1 MDKDMNEYMDKNMNE
16 YMDKDMNTYM
26 EEYIN
31 ESTNT
36 STDCLVLKIVETDPD
51 TQKNDT
57 ELYVIYDKLNGHF
70 MIRGKRRDTRKITSV
85 PYSFNC
91 DTAAN
96 VYDFIDL
103 TICRFNLISY
113 TLYNYDNLTD
123 DNAFDFLHNCNNNAY
138 EIVGYDNI
146 SLCKNKKHIMKV
158 LRSLREVYN
167 HY

>member
-1 MDKDMNEYMDKNMNE
+1 MDKDMEEYMDEYMNE
-16 YMDKDMNTYM
+16 YMEKDM
-26 EEYIN
+26 EEPTI
-31 ESTNT
+31 T

-51 TQKNDT
+51 AQKTDT
-57 ELYVIYDKLNGHF
+57 ELYVIYDKMQERF
-70 MIRGKRRDTRKITSV
+70 IIRGKRRDTRKITSS

-91 DTAAN
+91 DTAAD
-96 VYDFIDL
+96 VYNFIEI

-123 DNAFDFLHNCNNNAY
+123 DNTFEFLHRCNDPAY

-146 SLCKNKKHIMKV
+146 TLSKNKKHILKV

>member
-1 MDKDMNEYMDKNMNE
+1 MDNYMEEYMNEYME
-16 YMDKDMNTYM
+16 KDMEKDM
-26 EEYIN
+26 N

-36 STDCLVLKIVETDPD
+36 STDCLVLKIVEFDPD
-51 TQKNDT
+51 TQKTDT
-57 ELYVIYDKLNGHF
+57 ELYVIYDKKNHAF
-70 MIRGKRRDTRKITSV
+70 MIRGKRRDTRKITSI

-91 DTAAN
+91 DTAAD
-96 VYDFIDL
+96 VYNFIEI

-123 DNAFDFLHNCNNNAY
+123 DNTFEFLHRCNDPAY

-146 SLCKNKKHIMKV
+146 TLSKNKKHIMKV

>member
-1 MDKDMNEYMDKNMNE
+1 MDKCMNEFL
-16 YMDKDMNTYM
+16 
-26 EEYIN
+26 
-31 ESTNT
+31 
-36 STDCLVLKIVETDPD
+36 STDCLVLKIVEKDFD
-51 TQKNDT
+51 QQKDDN
-57 ELYVIYDKLNGHF
+57 ELYVIYDKKNQHF
-70 MIRGKRRDTRKITSV
+70 IIRGKRRDTRKITSM

-91 DTAAN
+91 DTAAD
-96 VYDFIDL
+96 VYNFIEI

-123 DNAFDFLHNCNNNAY
+123 DNTFEFLHNCNDPAY

-146 SLCKNKKHIMKV
+146 TLSKNKKHILKV

>member
-1 MDKDMNEYMDKNMNE
+1 MDNMDSQN
-16 YMDKDMNTYM
+16 
-26 EEYIN
+26 I
-31 ESTNT
+31 T
-36 STDCLVLKIVETDPD
+36 STDCLVLKIVESD
-51 TQKNDT
+51 TETHKSDT
-57 ELYVIYDKLNGHF
+57 ELYVIYDKMQERF
-70 MIRGKRRDTRKITSV
+70 MIRGKRRDTRKITSA

-96 VYDFIDL
+96 VYDFINL
-103 TICRFNLISY
+103 TICRYNLISY

-123 DNAFDFLHNCNNNAY
+123 DNTFEFLHNCNDHAY

-146 SLCKNKKHIMKV
+146 KLGKNKKHILKV

>member
-1 MDKDMNEYMDKNMNE
+1 MDKDMNE

-36 STDCLVLKIVETDPD
+36 STDCLVLKIVEFDTD
-51 TQKNDT
+51 TEKKDT
-57 ELYVIYDKLNGHF
+57 ELYIIYDNKNGHF
-70 MIRGKRRDTRKITSV
+70 MIRGKRRDTRKITSM
-85 PYSFNC
+85 PYSFKC
-91 DTAAN
+91 DTATD

-113 TLYNYDNLTD
+113 TLYSYDNLTD
-123 DNAFDFLHNCNNNAY
+123 ANTFEFLHRCNDPAY

-146 SLCKNKKHIMKV
+146 KLSKNKKNIMKV

>member
-1 MDKDMNEYMDKNMNE
+1 MDEYMKKDM
-16 YMDKDMNTYM
+16 
-26 EEYIN
+26 EEC
-31 ESTNT
+31 TNT
-36 STDCLVLKIVETDPD
+36 SSDCLVLKIVEFD
-51 TQKNDT
+51 TETHKSDT
-57 ELYVIYDKLNGHF
+57 ELYVIYDKMQERF
-70 MIRGKRRDTRKITSV
+70 MIRGKRKDTRKITSV

-96 VYDFIDL
+96 VYDFINL
-103 TICRFNLISY
+103 TICRYNLISY

-123 DNAFDFLHNCNNNAY
+123 DNTFEFLHNCNDPEY

-146 SLCKNKKHIMKV
+146 KLGKNKKHILKV

>member
-1 MDKDMNEYMDKNMNE
+1 MDKDMNE

-57 ELYVIYDKLNGHF
+57 ELYVIYDKLNGQF

-123 DNAFDFLHNCNNNAY
+123 DNAFDFLHNCNDNAY

>member
-1 MDKDMNEYMDKNMNE
+1 MDKDMNEYMDSQN
-16 YMDKDMNTYM
+16 
-26 EEYIN
+26 II
-31 ESTNT
+31 
-36 STDCLVLKIVETDPD
+36 STDCLVLKIVEFD
-51 TQKNDT
+51 TETHKSDT
-57 ELYVIYDKLNGHF
+57 ELYVIYDKMQEHF
-70 MIRGKRRDTRKITSV
+70 MIRGKRRDTRKITSA

-96 VYDFIDL
+96 VYDFINL
-103 TICRFNLISY
+103 TICRYNLISY

-123 DNAFDFLHNCNNNAY
+123 DNTFEFLYNCNDPAY

-146 SLCKNKKHIMKV
+146 KLSKNKKHILKV

>member
-1 MDKDMNEYMDKNMNE
+1 MDKDMNEYME
-16 YMDKDMNTYM
+16 KDMDSQN
-26 EEYIN
+26 II
-31 ESTNT
+31 
-36 STDCLVLKIVETDPD
+36 STDCLVLKIVEFD
-51 TQKNDT
+51 TETHKSDT
-57 ELYVIYDKLNGHF
+57 ELYVIYDKMQERF
-70 MIRGKRRDTRKITSV
+70 MIRGKRRDTRKITSA

-96 VYDFIDL
+96 VYDFINL
-103 TICRFNLISY
+103 TICRYNLISY

-123 DNAFDFLHNCNNNAY
+123 DNTFEFLHNCNDPAY

-146 SLCKNKKHIMKV
+146 KLSKNKKHILKV

>member
-1 MDKDMNEYMDKNMNE
+1 MDNM
-16 YMDKDMNTYM
+16 
-26 EEYIN
+26 N

-36 STDCLVLKIVETDPD
+36 STDCLVFKIVETDPD
-51 TQKNDT
+51 TQKTDT
-57 ELYVIYDKLNGHF
+57 ELYIIYDKMAERF
-70 MIRGKRRDTRKITSV
+70 MIRGKRRNTRKVISI

-91 DTAAN
+91 NNATD

-123 DNAFDFLHNCNNNAY
+123 DNTFEFLHSCNDPAY
-138 EIVGYDNI
+138 EIVGYDNLF
-146 SLCKNKKHIMKV
+146 LCKNKKNIMKV

>member
-1 MDKDMNEYMDKNMNE
+1 MDNYMNEYME
-16 YMDKDMNTYM
+16 KDMEKDM
-26 EEYIN
+26 EEYMEKDMEEPTI
-31 ESTNT
+31 T
-36 STDCLVLKIVETDPD
+36 STDCLVLKIVETDQD
-51 TQKNDT
+51 AQKTDT
-57 ELYVIYDKLNGHF
+57 ELYVIYDKMQERF
-70 MIRGKRRDTRKITSV
+70 MIRGKRRNTRKITSV

-91 DTAAN
+91 DTAAD
-96 VYDFIDL
+96 VYNFIEI

-123 DNAFDFLHNCNNNAY
+123 DNTFEFLHRCNDPAY

-146 SLCKNKKHIMKV
+146 TLSKNKKHILKV